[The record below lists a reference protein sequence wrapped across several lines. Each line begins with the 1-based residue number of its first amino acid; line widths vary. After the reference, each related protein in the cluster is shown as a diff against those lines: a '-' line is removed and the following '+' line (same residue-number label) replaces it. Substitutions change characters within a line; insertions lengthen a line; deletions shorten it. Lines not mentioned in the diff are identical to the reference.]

1 MPSRDIYHNT
11 VKNALLKDGWRITH
25 DPLRLEWGKKDLY
38 VDLGAG
44 QLIAAENAERKIA
57 VEIKSFVGRSDI
69 DDLEKALG
77 QYILYYDILSEREPE
92 RVLYVAIRNSVYTD
106 LFEEPIGKLLLNKGR
121 VKLIVFDPHTEVIL
135 KWIP

>member
-11 VKNALLKDGWRITH
+11 VKNALLKDKWTITH
-25 DPLRLEWGKKDLY
+25 DPLRLELGKKDLY
-38 VDLGAG
+38 VDLGAE

-77 QYILYYDILSEREPE
+77 QYILYHDILSEREPE
-92 RVLYVAIRNSVYTD
+92 RVLYLAIRSAVYTD
-106 LFEEPIGKLLLNKGR
+106 LFEEPIGKLLINNGR
-121 VKLIVFDPHTEVIL
+121 LKLIVFDPRMEIIL